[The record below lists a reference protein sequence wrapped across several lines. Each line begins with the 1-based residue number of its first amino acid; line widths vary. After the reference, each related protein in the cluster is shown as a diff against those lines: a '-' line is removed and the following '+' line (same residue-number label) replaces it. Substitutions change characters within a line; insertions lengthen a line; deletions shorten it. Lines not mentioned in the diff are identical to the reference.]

1 LQDDNFM
8 PTMTVLETCS
18 YYATL
23 TLPRK
28 LSKATRQERIRE
40 VLAAMGLSH
49 TMQTLVSI
57 SAVIT
62 IIILCWRQR
71 SSAT

>member
-1 LQDDNFM
+1 MSRLQDDNFM

-49 TMQTLVSI
+49 TQQTLVSC
-57 SAVIT
+57 V
-62 IIILCWRQR
+62 LQ
-71 SSAT
+71 